1 MTLLLIVLVV
11 LGLAFVFVE
20 FFIPGGVV
28 GIIGGM
34 LIVAAIIMGYINEGP
49 VVGSIL
55 LTAALV
61 LGAILIPLWMKLF
74 PNTPIGRSM
83 TLAKNLPTGN
93 GDTTPGLQEGT
104 VGVSVTPLRPSGT
117 ARFGAERVDVV
128 SEGRMIEAGEKVEV
142 VLVEGSRVVVRIV
155 FQ

>member
-28 GIIGGM
+28 GIIGGL

-61 LGAILIPLWMKLF
+61 MGAILIPLWMKLF
-74 PNTPIGRSM
+74 PNTPIGRGM
-83 TLAKNLPTGN
+83 TLSKNLPAGN
-93 GDTTPGLQEGT
+93 GDTAPGLQEGT
-104 VGVSVTPLRPSGT
+104 VGVTVTPLRPSGT
-117 ARFGAERVDVV
+117 ARFGAERIDVI
-128 SEGRMIEAGEKVEV
+128 SEGRMIETGEKVEV
-142 VLVEGSRVVVRIV
+142 VQVEGSRVVVRKV